1 MLSVESVP
9 YTVGKLIAPA
19 FQIGASR
26 FLQTKSR
33 RSVHQSANNAQ
44 QCSPYTEMFSSRVV
58 PDRFRIRYGIIQLN
72 VYTGI
77 TVCTY
82 SCTSTEFRSRYTEI
96 AIC

>member
-1 MLSVESVP
+1 MESVEHVP

-33 RSVHQSANNAQ
+33 GSVHQSAN
-44 QCSPYTEMFSSRVV
+44 SSTTGDPHTEMFSSSVV
-58 PDRFRIRYGIIQLN
+58 LDLFRIRYGIIQLN

-77 TVCTY
+77 TVCTVQLY
-82 SCTSTEFRSRYTEI
+82 FY
-96 AIC
+96 